1 MRFTFKAVLAS
12 SRFVKK
18 APAQV
23 TTVKPKDIPENFTNQ
38 NINELTHRVK
48 STATWKGERKTPIEE
63 YHRIFPV
70 RGVEKSNN
78 FNIEKAWPHQ
88 LGESSPYT

>member
-48 STATWKGERKTPIEE
+48 STNTFT
-63 YHRIFPV
+63 Y
-70 RGVEKSNN
+70 
-78 FNIEKAWPHQ
+78 
-88 LGESSPYT
+88 